1 MMTTLYAPLV
11 VGAGATA
18 NLLFAAMFVTRVVAP
33 RWSRPLGFVGTGMAV
48 PLAAA
53 SLMALAAGAG
63 IWLIVL
69 PAVFVVFALVEV
81 YVDVMADVEVRTT
94 RWLGPYLAVFY
105 LAQWAVVGAA
115 FLTSSSGGATV
126 LATYFGC
133 LATTAWSYRKVGHGN
148 RSDSGR
154 QRVPG

>member
-33 RWSRPLGFVGTGMAV
+33 RWSRPLGFVGTGMAA

-53 SLMALAAGAG
+53 SLMALAAGAD

-69 PAVFVVFALVEV
+69 PAVFVFFALVEV
-81 YVDVMADVEVRTT
+81 YVDVLAAVEVRTT
-94 RWLGPYLAVFY
+94 RWLAPI
-105 LAQWAVVGAA
+105 
-115 FLTSSSGGATV
+115 
-126 LATYFGC
+126 
-133 LATTAWSYRKVGHGN
+133 
-148 RSDSGR
+148 
-154 QRVPG
+154 